1 MIDTRGKLAVHV
13 GRKPEPGPDAAH
25 KMHSVRVA
33 QLPAVYV
40 LLQERLV
47 PQQLLQIAVM
57 TNALRPVVAQHNIH
71 APTQK
76 HELGEVVLPD
86 VVAGVQRAAFVP
98 E

>member
-1 MIDTRGKLAVHV
+1 MIDERGKLAVHV
-13 GRKPEPGPDAAH
+13 RRKPEPGPDALH
-25 KMHSVRVA
+25 EMHGVRVA

-40 LLQERLV
+40 LLEERLV